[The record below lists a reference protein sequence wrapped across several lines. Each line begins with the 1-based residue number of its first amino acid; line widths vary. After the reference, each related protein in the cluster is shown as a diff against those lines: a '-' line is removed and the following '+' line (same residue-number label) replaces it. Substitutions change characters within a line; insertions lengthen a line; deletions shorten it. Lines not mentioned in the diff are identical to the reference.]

1 MKRKEIIYEFFN
13 KTDNYLNK
21 NFGVIIRTK
30 IIKDI
35 LGFKSNKDIL
45 DVGCGD
51 GSITLDY
58 GKNNNLFLIDQSKN
72 MLDLAKI
79 NANKKDI
86 KNINYNNLKFE
97 KFIPKKNKY
106 DIIIALGLLAHV
118 ESIHITFTKLISC
131 LKNDG
136 MIILQYSDYDKI
148 LTKINLYFSN
158 KVYKKNK
165 INQKLINLILKK
177 NKLMISHKIRYS
189 FLPPGIGLLSNEQ
202 LYSLTMETYQNKFLS
217 KFGTEIICVIKNK

>member
-21 NFGVIIRTK
+21 NFGVVIRTK

-79 NANKKDI
+79 NADKKDI

-177 NKLMISHKIRYS
+177 NKL
-189 FLPPGIGLLSNEQ
+189 
-202 LYSLTMETYQNKFLS
+202 
-217 KFGTEIICVIKNK
+217 